1 MIFCNN
7 LSFSLQKKYFQESMF
22 GKNKIL
28 KIEQHAGDFLDV
40 QEIFPTLQGEGPF
53 VGQGAIFI
61 RLGGCNLK
69 CNFCDTEFD
78 SFKNFSLTEILQKV
92 VELAKNS
99 QQKIV
104 RKLVVITG
112 GEPMRQPIEK
122 LCKELISLNFL
133 VQIETNGTIFREL
146 PPQVKI
152 ICSPKISNHKYHF
165 LRPDILPKIN
175 ALKFIISASNEDY
188 SKVGEVGQS
197 CREDIAIYVQPM
209 DEYDEIKNQE
219 NLQKCLDLCEEKGY
233 FLSLQTHK
241 IVGLK

>member
-1 MIFCNN
+1 
-7 LSFSLQKKYFQESMF
+7 MF
-22 GKNKIL
+22 GNNKIL

-78 SFKNFSLTEILQKV
+78 SFKNFLLTEILQKV
-92 VELAKNS
+92 IELAKNS

-146 PPQVKI
+146 PPEVKI
-152 ICSPKISNHKYHF
+152 ICSPKISNHKYHL
-165 LRPDILPKIN
+165 LRFDILQKID

-188 SKVGEVGQS
+188 FGVGEVGQAS
-197 CREDIAIYVQPM
+197 RQDIAIYVQPM
-209 DEYDEIKNQE
+209 DEYDEKKNQE
-219 NLQKCLDLCEEKGY
+219 NLQKCLDLCEENGY

-241 IVGLK
+241 IIGLK